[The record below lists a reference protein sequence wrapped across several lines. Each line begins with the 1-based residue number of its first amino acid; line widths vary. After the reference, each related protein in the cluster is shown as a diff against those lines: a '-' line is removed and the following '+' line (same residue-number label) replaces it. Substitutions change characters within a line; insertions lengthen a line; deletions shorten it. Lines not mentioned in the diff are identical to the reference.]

1 MLRPDFSYFCY
12 MSRIYKS
19 TSFGDIP
26 SYDKEYWWAKTPEE
40 RLEAALKLIRFA
52 KAIYR
57 SNPGNPDRD
66 NGTRIFKSDQ
76 PVQRRKG

>member
-1 MLRPDFSYFCY
+1 MDSGNMYFCY

-19 TSFGDIP
+19 TSFDDIP

-52 KAIYR
+52 KSIYR
-57 SNPGNPDRD
+57 SNPANPGSD
-66 NGTRIFKSDQ
+66 NGTRIFKSDK
-76 PVQRRKG
+76 PVQRRRG